1 MSTRIITISRQFGS
15 GGRTIAKEVAKRL
28 GYAYYDK
35 EIIEKV
41 AEKTGF
47 DPKYIEENGEYAPGK
62 SIFSLASSFIGSSR
76 VMGGMSA
83 YDYLW
88 VTQRNTI
95 LDIVEQGSC
104 VIVGRC
110 ADYILRDRKDALHVF
125 IHASMEARAIR
136 IVNRYGESD
145 KKPEERLKEKDS
157 KRSVNYKHFTGRV
170 WGDCRNYDITLNS
183 DTVGIERSV
192 QIIVDLAQGES
203 KSVLVDKENLR

>member
-1 MSTRIITISRQFGS
+1 M
-15 GGRTIAKEVAKRL
+15 
-28 GYAYYDK
+28 
-35 EIIEKV
+35 
-41 AEKTGF
+41 
-47 DPKYIEENGEYAPGK
+47 
-62 SIFSLASSFIGSSR
+62 
-76 VMGGMSA
+76 
-83 YDYLW
+83 
-88 VTQRNTI
+88 TQRNTI
-95 LDIVEQGSC
+95 LDIVEQGPC

-203 KSVLVDKENLR
+203 KSVLVDKENLQ

>member
-95 LDIVEQGSC
+95 LDIVEQGPC

-203 KSVLVDKENLR
+203 KSVLVDKENLQ

>member
-95 LDIVEQGSC
+95 LDIVEQGPC

>member
-95 LDIVEQGSC
+95 LDIVEQGPC

-136 IVNRYGESD
+136 IVSRYGESD

>member
-95 LDIVEQGSC
+95 LDIVEQGPC

-192 QIIVDLAQGES
+192 QIIVDLAKGES

>member
-1 MSTRIITISRQFGS
+1 MSKRIITISRQFGS

-95 LDIVEQGSC
+95 LDIVEQGPC

-136 IVNRYGESD
+136 IVSRYGESD

>member
-95 LDIVEQGSC
+95 LDIVEQGPC

-110 ADYILRDRKDALHVF
+110 AYYKRVYISSILEIKNL
-125 IHASMEARAIR
+125 S
-136 IVNRYGESD
+136 G
-145 KKPEERLKEKDS
+145 
-157 KRSVNYKHFTGRV
+157 NYF
-170 WGDCRNYDITLNS
+170 Y
-183 DTVGIERSV
+183 
-192 QIIVDLAQGES
+192 
-203 KSVLVDKENLR
+203 

>member
-62 SIFSLASSFIGSSR
+62 SVFSLASSFIGSSR

-95 LDIVEQGSC
+95 LDIVEQGPC

-192 QIIVDLAQGES
+192 QIIVDLAHGES
-203 KSVLVDKENLR
+203 KSVLVDKENLQ

>member
-95 LDIVEQGSC
+95 LDIVEQGPC

-183 DTVGIERSV
+183 DTVGIERCV

>member
-95 LDIVEQGSC
+95 LDIVEQGPC

-136 IVNRYGESD
+136 IVSRYGESD

-203 KSVLVDKENLR
+203 KSVLVDKENLQ